1 MTHILTLKLD
11 GGDRQFATKDL
22 DFYNLVCE
30 LEEAGIDVMSLTD
43 GNLERTKIFSTMR
56 ALLAVL
62 INVQKETAG
71 TYLSQHIKNGGQLDD
86 IMQAFTDAMTDAGFG
101 GTPEEETPEETPEEA
116 PKAKRGR
123 KASK

>member
-1 MTHILTLKLD
+1 MTHILTIKLD
-11 GGDRQFATKDL
+11 DGDRQFPTKDL

-30 LEEAGIDVMSLTD
+30 LEGAGIDVMSLTD

-71 TYLSQHIKNGGQLDD
+71 NYLSQHIRNGGALDD
-86 IMQAFTDAMTDAGFG
+86 IMAAFTDAMNDAGFG
-101 GTPEEETPEETPEEA
+101 EA
-116 PKAKRGR
+116 PETETEQKPKRGR
-123 KASK
+123 KTSK

>member
-11 GGDRQFATKDL
+11 GGDRQFPTKDL

-30 LEEAGIDVMSLTD
+30 LEGAGIDVMSLTD
-43 GNLERTKIFSTMR
+43 LNIERTKIFSTMR

-62 INVQKETAG
+62 INVQKEQAG
-71 TYLSQHIKNGGQLDD
+71 TMLSQHIKNGGVLDD
-86 IMQAFTDAMTDAGFG
+86 IMAAFTDAMADAGFG
-101 GTPEEETPEETPEEA
+101 AAQETEEVKEA
-116 PKAKRGR
+116 PKTTKRAK